1 MIQRSYFE
9 TIASRVNEPRKFLQ
23 IIEGPR
29 QVGKSTL
36 IKQVL
41 KSVSLPWVHF
51 TADNVPATRTA
62 WISDCWA
69 TARNKLRMERLP
81 ELLLVIDEIQKLKNW
96 GEVVKKEWDDDTFND
111 VPIKVVLLGSSRIR
125 LEKGL
130 SESLKGRYET
140 IKMPNWTLTEIQEG
154 FGMTTDEYIY
164 FGSYPGAA
172 DLRYDLDRWQ
182 EYISSSIVDATINN
196 DILMD
201 TPIAKPALLRQTF
214 ELSSAYSGQLV
225 SLTKMLRQLQDAGNT
240 TTLSHYLDLLNQAGM
255 VCGLN
260 KYAVDKARRRNSIP
274 KYQVYNNALMS
285 LYCEHNFESARAD
298 HKLWGRLFESAV
310 GAHIMNCA
318 YTNRF
323 KVYYWREDG
332 KEVDF
337 VLVKDTKVV
346 AVEVKSNHD
355 KDTSGLHVFQDL
367 FHPFRSILVGE
378 EGIDIET
385 FLKSDLK
392 NLFVD

>member
-1 MIQRSYFE
+1 MLQRAYFE
-9 TIASRVNEPRKFLQ
+9 VITRRIDEPRKFIQ

-41 KSVSLPWVHF
+41 KETSMPWVHF

-62 WISDCWA
+62 WISDCWT
-69 TARNKLRMERLP
+69 TARNKLQMEHLP
-81 ELLLVIDEIQKLKNW
+81 QLLLVIDEVQKLKNW
-96 GEVVKKEWDDDTFND
+96 AEVVKKEWDDDTFHD
-111 VPIKVVLLGSSRIR
+111 IPIKVVLLGSSRVR

-130 SESLKGRYET
+130 SESLKGRFET
-140 IKMPNWTLTEIQEG
+140 IKMPNWSLKEMHEA
-154 FGMTTDEYIY
+154 FAMSTDEYIY
-164 FGSYPGAA
+164 FGGYPGAA

-182 EYISSSIVDATINN
+182 EYISSSIIDATINN
-196 DILMD
+196 DILVD
-201 TPIAKPALLRQTF
+201 TVITKPALLRQTF

-225 SLTKMLRQLQDAGNT
+225 SLTKLLGQLQDAGNT
-240 TTLSHYLDLLNQAGM
+240 TTLTHYLDLLNQCGM

-285 LYCEHNFESARAD
+285 LYCEHDFAAARAN

-310 GAHIMNCA
+310 GAHILNCA

-323 KVYYWREDG
+323 KVYYWREG
-332 KEVDF
+332 GEEVDF
-337 VLVKDTKVV
+337 VLVKDSKVV

-355 KDTSGLHVFQDL
+355 KDTSGLHTFQNL
-367 FHPFRSILVGE
+367 FHPHRAVIVGE
-378 EGIDIET
+378 EGIAIDT
-385 FLKSDLK
+385 FLSSDLK
-392 NLFVD
+392 ELFL

>member
-41 KSVSLPWVHF
+41 KSTSLPWVHF

-69 TARNKLRMERLP
+69 TARNKLRMEHLP
-81 ELLLVIDEIQKLKNW
+81 QLLLVIDEIQKLKNW

-140 IKMPNWTLTEIQEG
+140 IKMPNWTLKEIQEG

-172 DLRYDLDRWQ
+172 DLRHDLDRWQ

-225 SLTKMLRQLQDAGNT
+225 SLTKMLGQLQDAGNT
-240 TTLSHYLDLLNQAGM
+240 TTLTHYLDLLNQAGM

-274 KYQVYNNALMS
+274 KYQVYNNAMMS
-285 LYCEHNFESARAD
+285 LYCEHDFQSARAD

-310 GAHIMNCA
+310 GAHIMNCS

-346 AVEVKSNHD
+346 AIEVKSNHD
-355 KDTSGLHVFQDL
+355 KDTSGLHIFQDL
-367 FHPFRSILVGE
+367 FRPFRTVLVGE
-378 EGIDIET
+378 GGIDIDT
-385 FLKSDLK
+385 FLRSDLK
-392 NLFVD
+392 ELFV

>member
-41 KSVSLPWVHF
+41 KSTSLPWVHF

-69 TARNKLRMERLP
+69 TARNKLRMEHLP
-81 ELLLVIDEIQKLKNW
+81 QLLLVIDEIQKLKNW

-111 VPIKVVLLGSSRIR
+111 VPIKVILLGSSRIR

-140 IKMPNWTLTEIQEG
+140 IKMPNWTLKEIQEG

-172 DLRYDLDRWQ
+172 DLRHDLDRWQ

-225 SLTKMLRQLQDAGNT
+225 SLTKMLGQLQDAGNT
-240 TTLSHYLDLLNQAGM
+240 TTLTHYLDLLNQAGM

-274 KYQVYNNALMS
+274 KYQVYNNAMMS
-285 LYCEHNFESARAD
+285 LYCEHDFQSARAD

-310 GAHIMNCA
+310 GAHIMNCS

-346 AVEVKSNHD
+346 AIEVKSNHD
-355 KDTSGLHVFQDL
+355 KDTSGLHIFQDL
-367 FHPFRSILVGE
+367 FRPFRTVLVGE
-378 EGIDIET
+378 GGIDIDT
-385 FLKSDLK
+385 FLRSDLK
-392 NLFVD
+392 ELFV

>member
-1 MIQRSYFE
+1 LQRAYFE
-9 TIASRVNEPRKFLQ
+9 VITRRIDEPRKFIQ

-41 KSVSLPWVHF
+41 KETSMPWVHF

-62 WISDCWA
+62 WISDCWT
-69 TARNKLRMERLP
+69 TARNKLQMEHLP
-81 ELLLVIDEIQKLKNW
+81 QLLLVIDEVQKLKNW
-96 GEVVKKEWDDDTFND
+96 AEVVKKEWDDDTFHD
-111 VPIKVVLLGSSRIR
+111 IPIKVVLLGSSRVR

-130 SESLKGRYET
+130 SESLKGRFET
-140 IKMPNWTLTEIQEG
+140 IKMPNWSLKEMHEA
-154 FGMTTDEYIY
+154 FAMSTDEYIY
-164 FGSYPGAA
+164 FGGYPGAA
-172 DLRYDLDRWQ
+172 DLRHDLDRWQ
-182 EYISSSIVDATINN
+182 EYISSSIIDATINN
-196 DILMD
+196 DILVD
-201 TPIAKPALLRQTF
+201 TVITKPALLRQTF

-225 SLTKMLRQLQDAGNT
+225 SLTKLLGQLQDAGNT
-240 TTLSHYLDLLNQAGM
+240 TTLTHYLDLLNQCGM

-285 LYCEHNFESARAD
+285 LYCEHDFAAARAN

-310 GAHIMNCA
+310 GAHILNCA

-323 KVYYWREDG
+323 KVYYWREG
-332 KEVDF
+332 GEEVDF
-337 VLVKDTKVV
+337 VLVKDSKVV

-355 KDTSGLHVFQDL
+355 KDTSGLHTFQNL
-367 FHPFRSILVGE
+367 FHPHRAVIVGE
-378 EGIDIET
+378 EGIAIDT
-385 FLKSDLK
+385 FLSSDLK
-392 NLFVD
+392 ELFL

>member
-1 MIQRSYFE
+1 MLQRSYFE
-9 TIASRVNEPRKFLQ
+9 VITRRINEPRKFIQ

-41 KSVSLPWVHF
+41 KDISLPWVHF
-51 TADNVPATRTA
+51 TADNVPATRSA

-69 TARNKLRMERLP
+69 TARNKLLMEHLS
-81 ELLLVIDEIQKLKNW
+81 ELLLVIDEVQKLTNW

-111 VPIKVVLLGSSRIR
+111 LPIKVVLLGSSRVR

-130 SESLKGRYET
+130 SESLKGRFET
-140 IKMPNWTLTEIQEG
+140 IKMPNWSLKEMQAA

-164 FGSYPGAA
+164 FGGYPGAA
-172 DLRYDLDRWQ
+172 DLRHDYDRWQ

-196 DILMD
+196 DILVD
-201 TPIAKPALLRQTF
+201 TIITKPALLRQTF
-214 ELSSAYSGQLV
+214 ELSSAYSGQLL
-225 SLTKMLRQLQDAGNT
+225 SLTKMLGQLQDAGNT
-240 TTLSHYLDLLNQAGM
+240 TTLTHYLDLLNQCGM

-260 KYAVDKARRRNSIP
+260 KYAVDKARRRKSVP

-285 LYCEHNFESARAD
+285 LYCEHDFAAARAD
-298 HKLWGRLFESAV
+298 NKLWGRLFESAV

-318 YTNRF
+318 YTGRF
-323 KVYYWREDG
+323 KVYYWREG
-332 KEVDF
+332 GEEVDF
-337 VLVKDTKVV
+337 VLVKESKVV

-355 KDTSGLHVFQDL
+355 KDTSGLHTFQEL
-367 FHPFRSILVGE
+367 FHPYRSVIVGE
-378 EGIDIET
+378 GGIDIES
-385 FLKSDLK
+385 FLASDLRE
-392 NLFVD
+392 LFA

>member
-9 TIASRVNEPRKFLQ
+9 TITKRVNEPRKFIQ

-41 KSVSLPWVHF
+41 RGTSLPWVHF

-62 WISDCWA
+62 WISDCWT
-69 TARNKLRMERLP
+69 TARNKLRMEHLP
-81 ELLLVIDEIQKLKNW
+81 ELLLVIDEIQKLQNW
-96 GEVVKKEWDDDTFND
+96 GEVVKKEWEDDTFND

-140 IKMPNWTLTEIQEG
+140 IKMPNWTLSEIQDG

-164 FGSYPGAA
+164 FGSYPGSA
-172 DLRYDLDRWQ
+172 DLRHDLDRWQ

-196 DILMD
+196 DILID
-201 TPIAKPALLRQTF
+201 IVIAKPALLRQTF

-225 SLTKMLRQLQDAGNT
+225 SLTKMLGQLQDAGNT
-240 TTLSHYLDLLNQAGM
+240 TTLTHYLDLLNQAGM

-285 LYCEHNFESARAD
+285 LYCEHDFESARAN

-323 KVYYWREDG
+323 KVYYWRENS

-355 KDTSGLHVFQDL
+355 KDTSGLHVFQEM
-367 FHPFRSILVGE
+367 FHPYRSVLVGE

-385 FLKSDLK
+385 FLKSDLRE
-392 NLFVD
+392 LFE

>member
-9 TIASRVNEPRKFLQ
+9 TITKRVNEPRKFIQ

-29 QVGKSTL
+29 LVGKSTL

-41 KSVSLPWVHF
+41 RGTSLPWVHF

-62 WISDCWA
+62 WISDCWT
-69 TARNKLRMERLP
+69 TARNKLRMEHLP
-81 ELLLVIDEIQKLKNW
+81 ELLLVIDEIQKLQNW
-96 GEVVKKEWDDDTFND
+96 GEVVKKEWEDDTFND

-140 IKMPNWTLTEIQEG
+140 IKMPNWTLSEIQDG

-164 FGSYPGAA
+164 FGSYPGSA
-172 DLRYDLDRWQ
+172 DLRHDLDRWQ

-196 DILMD
+196 DILID
-201 TPIAKPALLRQTF
+201 IVIAKPALLRQTF

-225 SLTKMLRQLQDAGNT
+225 SLTKMLGQLQDAGNT
-240 TTLSHYLDLLNQAGM
+240 TTLTHYLDLLNQAGM

-285 LYCEHNFESARAD
+285 LYCEHDFESARAN

-323 KVYYWREDG
+323 KVYYWRENS

-355 KDTSGLHVFQDL
+355 KDTSGLHVFQEM
-367 FHPFRSILVGE
+367 FHPYRSVLVGE

-385 FLKSDLK
+385 FLKSDLRE
-392 NLFVD
+392 LFE

>member
-1 MIQRSYFE
+1 MLQRSYFE
-9 TIASRVNEPRKFLQ
+9 TVISRLNEPRKFIQ

-41 KSVSLPWVHF
+41 KQTSLPWVHF
-51 TADNVPATRTA
+51 SADNVPATRTA

-69 TARNKLRMERLP
+69 TARNKLQMEHLP
-81 ELLLVIDEIQKLKNW
+81 EVILVIDEVQKLVNW

-111 VPIKVVLLGSSRIR
+111 MPVKVVLLGSSRVR

-130 SESLKGRYET
+130 SESLKGRFEA
-140 IKMPNWTLTEIQEG
+140 IKMPNWSLNEMQEA
-154 FGMTTDEYIY
+154 FGMTIDEYIY
-164 FGSYPGAA
+164 FGGYPGAA
-172 DLRYDLDRWQ
+172 ALRNDLDRWR

-196 DILMD
+196 DILVD
-201 TPIAKPALLRQTF
+201 TVITKPALLRQTF

-225 SLTKMLRQLQDAGNT
+225 ALTKMIGQLQDAGNT
-240 TTLSHYLDLLNQAGM
+240 TTLTHYLDLLDKSGM

-260 KYAVDKARRRNSIP
+260 KYAVDKARRRKSIP

-285 LYCEHNFESARAD
+285 LYCEHDFATARTN
-298 HKLWGRLFESAV
+298 HKLWGRLYESAV

-318 YTNRF
+318 YTGRF
-323 KVYYWREDG
+323 KVYYWREGGD
-332 KEVDF
+332 EVDF

-346 AVEVKSNHD
+346 AIEVKSNHE
-355 KDTSGLHVFQDL
+355 KDTSGLHVFREL
-367 FHPFRSILVGE
+367 FHPHRSVLVGE
-378 EGIDIET
+378 EGIAIET
-385 FLKSDLK
+385 FLASDLK
-392 NLFVD
+392 ELFT

>member
-9 TIASRVNEPRKFLQ
+9 TITKRVNEPRKFIQ

-41 KSVSLPWVHF
+41 RGTSLPWVHF

-62 WISDCWA
+62 WISDCWT
-69 TARNKLRMERLP
+69 TARNKLRMEHLP
-81 ELLLVIDEIQKLKNW
+81 ELLLVIDEIQKLQNW

-140 IKMPNWTLTEIQEG
+140 IKMPNWTLSEIQDG

-164 FGSYPGAA
+164 FGSYPGSA
-172 DLRYDLDRWQ
+172 DLRHDLDRWQ

-196 DILMD
+196 DILID
-201 TPIAKPALLRQTF
+201 TVIAKPALLRQTF

-225 SLTKMLRQLQDAGNT
+225 SLTKMLGQLQDAGNT

-285 LYCEHNFESARAD
+285 LYCEHDFESARAN

-323 KVYYWREDG
+323 KVYYWRENG

-355 KDTSGLHVFQDL
+355 KDTSGLHVFQEM
-367 FHPFRSILVGE
+367 FHPYRSILVGE

-385 FLKSDLK
+385 FLKSDLRE
-392 NLFVD
+392 LFE